1 MNTILV
7 TVLLAT
13 AVAGPAQDPMMPAP
27 PAELKALNW
36 MLGDFN
42 TDLKMYEPGQA
53 EGMPMP
59 GTVSAKMSLGDV
71 YIESRFEAD
80 MGGMKTTGLQMTTY
94 EPAKKEFV
102 AWWFDSMA
110 PGVLELRGK
119 LTGQVLVLVSK
130 PIEIPGMPGKHAF
143 RATNGLKGPG
153 KVLFR
158 LEMNS
163 GQGWYKMM
171 EGMMT
176 KK

>member
-1 MNTILV
+1 MTSLMTALV
-7 TVLLAT
+7 L
-13 AVAGPAQDPMMPAP
+13 AVAIAPAQDPMMPAP
-27 PAELKALNW
+27 PAELKNLAW

-42 TDLKMYEPGQA
+42 ADLKMFEPGQT
-53 EGMPMP
+53 EGAPMP
-59 GTVSAKMSLGDV
+59 GSTTAKMSLGDV

-80 MGGMKTTGLQMTTY
+80 MGGMTMTGLQMTSY
-94 EPAKKEFV
+94 DSAKKQYV

-110 PGVLELRGK
+110 PGVLEMRGR
-119 LTGQVLVLVSK
+119 LTGQVLVLKSE

-143 RATNGLKGPG
+143 RATYGLKGAG
-153 KVLFR
+153 KYLFR

-163 GQGWYKMM
+163 GEGFYKMM

>member
-1 MNTILV
+1 MTSLMTALV
-7 TVLLAT
+7 L
-13 AVAGPAQDPMMPAP
+13 AVAIAPAQDPMMPAP
-27 PAELKALNW
+27 PAELKNLAW

-42 TDLKMYEPGQA
+42 ADLKMYEPGQT
-53 EGMPMP
+53 EGAPMP
-59 GTVSAKMSLGDV
+59 GSTTAKMSLGDV

-80 MGGMKTTGLQMTTY
+80 MGGMKMTGLQMTTY
-94 EPAKKEFV
+94 DPAKKQYV

-119 LTGQVLVLVSK
+119 LTGQVLVLKSE

-143 RATNGLKGPG
+143 RATYGLKGAG
-153 KVLFR
+153 KYLFR

-163 GQGWYKMM
+163 GEGFYKMM

>member
-1 MNTILV
+1 MNTIL
-7 TVLLAT
+7 TAVLLAT
-13 AVAGPAQDPMMPAP
+13 AIAPAQDPMMPAP
-27 PAELKALNW
+27 PPELKALNW

-42 TDLKMYEPGQA
+42 TDLKMYEPGQT
-53 EGMPMP
+53 EGMPVP
-59 GTVSAKMSLGDV
+59 GTTTAKMSLGDV

-80 MGGMKTTGLQMTTY
+80 MGGMKMTGLQMTSFD
-94 EPAKKEFV
+94 PATKEYV

-119 LTGQVLVLVSK
+119 LTGQVLVLTSK

-153 KVLFR
+153 KFLFR
-158 LEMNS
+158 LEMDS
-163 GQGWYKMM
+163 GEGWYKMM

>member
-1 MNTILV
+1 MTSLLTALV
-7 TVLLAT
+7 LTVA
-13 AVAGPAQDPMMPAP
+13 AAPAQDPMMPAP
-27 PAELKALNW
+27 PAELKSLNW
-36 MLGDFN
+36 MVGDFT
-42 TDLKMYEPGQA
+42 TDFKMYEPGQT
-53 EGMPMP
+53 EGVPIP
-59 GTVSAKMSLGDV
+59 GSISSKMSLGDV

-80 MGGMKTTGLQMTTY
+80 MGGMKMTGLQMTSY
-94 EPAKKEFV
+94 DPAKKEYMAF
-102 AWWFDSMA
+102 WFDSMA

-119 LTGQVLVLVSK
+119 LTGQVLTLVSK

-143 RATNGLKGPG
+143 RATNGLKGAG

-176 KK
+176 RK